1 MKIWEKK
8 ILHLFFQ
15 LGPLNANLLPVNSD
29 SQGLDPSHL
38 RKVLSRWNPSDASRP
53 GSGIPRLL
61 YCIPNGGNP
70 TGSSLNLERKK
81 EIYKIAQEYDLLIM
95 EDDPYFY
102 IQFTKVCNK
111 NTWNIVWDSGFQISS
126 VMKWL
131 NKFTVFK
138 ILFELIQLISHL
150 SFASLY

>member
-1 MKIWEKK
+1 
-8 ILHLFFQ
+8 
-15 LGPLNANLLPVNSD
+15 LPVNSD

-53 GSGIPRLL
+53 GSGIPKLL

-102 IQFTKVCNK
+102 IQFTKVCTCNN
-111 NTWNIVWDSGFQISS
+111 NT
-126 VMKWL
+126 
-131 NKFTVFK
+131 
-138 ILFELIQLISHL
+138 
-150 SFASLY
+150 